1 MTQIARRRRVE
12 RHCAAAIRAISSDLR
27 VEYRNQA
34 LYINGRI
41 SRFYVPHLAVDT
53 GLDSVHRCRGVADAI
68 ALRLLYSDPELH
80 QRRMPDEPV
89 ARVVFDILEQLR
101 TESLAADTLPG
112 LVSNLQRSFKEWC
125 LHSRGQGMVENELGL
140 LIYSFVQIART
151 RLIHPI
157 DDEEVEGIIES
168 VRFRLAPRIG
178 TDLAEL
184 KKLREDQ
191 SAFSAR
197 ALNIA
202 GILNE
207 IARSSGMEMLA
218 QQFASLRNRNL
229 LPPIVEQEGQ
239 QDESDQ
245 AGPGWDD
252 LLAGK
257 ATRYPVFCREFDK
270 QVFAGDLYRKEQR
283 TELRNKLDRMI
294 AAQAISIARLAQ
306 KLQLIFATP
315 QKSGWHDGEEDG
327 YLDGRRLSQ
336 MVSRPGYHRIFKQ
349 ERLAPHCE
357 TIVTFLMDNSGSM
370 KRQRYE
376 AVAILV
382 DVYCRALELAGVNTE
397 VLGFTTRGW
406 AGGESIQSWRRAGS
420 PENPGRLNDRLHI
433 VYKDAETSWRRSR
446 YSLCSMMNPTHFKE
460 GLDGEAL
467 QWAARRLLDRA
478 ESRKCLVMISDGA
491 PMDSATS
498 HYNEPVFLERH
509 LKAVATGLEESAQL
523 ELKAIG
529 IALDMGEFF
538 RESIN
543 LDLTGTLGNQ
553 VFSALETL
561 FSPGQYVWGRAPSPP
576 AGPSGR

>member
-1 MTQIARRRRVE
+1 MSQMARRRRME

-34 LYINGRI
+34 LYLNGRI
-41 SRFYVPHLAVDT
+41 LRFYVPHLVVDA
-53 GLDSVHRCRGVADAI
+53 GLDSVHRCRGAADAI
-68 ALRLLYSDPELH
+68 ALRLLYSDQALH
-80 QRRMPDEPV
+80 RRLMPDQPV
-89 ARVVFDILEQLR
+89 AMVVFDILEQLR
-101 TESLAADTLPG
+101 TESLAAGTMPG
-112 LVSNLQRSFKEWC
+112 LTGNLQRSFKEWC

-140 LIYSFVQIART
+140 LLYSLVQIARA
-151 RLIHPI
+151 RLIRPI

-168 VRFRLAPRIG
+168 VRFRLAPLIG

-184 KKLREDQ
+184 RKSLEDQ

-218 QQFASLRNRNL
+218 RHFASLRSRNL
-229 LPPIVEQEGQ
+229 LPPVVEPEGQ
-239 QDESDQ
+239 QDDSAEVDSR
-245 AGPGWDD
+245 WDD
-252 LLAGK
+252 LLVD
-257 ATRYPVFCREFDK
+257 RQISYPVFCRDFDK
-270 QVFAGDLYRKEQR
+270 EVFAAELYRKEQR
-283 TELRNKLDRMI
+283 IELRNKLDQMI
-294 AAQAISIARLAQ
+294 AAQAISVVRLAQ
-306 KLQLIFATP
+306 KLQRLFAVP
-315 QKSGWHDGEEDG
+315 QESGWHDGEDDG
-327 YLDGRRLSQ
+327 YIDGRRLSQ

-349 ERLAPHCE
+349 ERLAPRCE

-382 DVYCRALELAGVNTE
+382 DIYCRALELAGVNTE

-406 AGGESIQSWRRAGS
+406 TGGESIKSWRRAGS

-433 VYKDAETSWRRSR
+433 VYKDAETSWRQSR

-498 HYNEPVFLERH
+498 HYNEPSFLERH
-509 LKAVATGLEESAQL
+509 LKTVATLLEESVQL
-523 ELKAIG
+523 ELRAIG

-538 RESIN
+538 RDSMT
-543 LDLTGTLGNQ
+543 LDLTGTLGNR
-553 VFSALETL
+553 VFSSLETL
-561 FSPGQYVWGRAPSPP
+561 FSPRPHTLGRRHRAP
-576 AGPSGR
+576 